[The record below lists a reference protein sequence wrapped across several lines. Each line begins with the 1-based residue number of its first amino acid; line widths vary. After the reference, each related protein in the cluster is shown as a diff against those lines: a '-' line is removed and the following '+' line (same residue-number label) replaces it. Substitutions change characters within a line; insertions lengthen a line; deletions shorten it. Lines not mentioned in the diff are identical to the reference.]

1 MLAVLVLPLAGLLI
15 AGPAERT
22 RQVEEMARVSSAVEK
37 ARIVELSGIEE
48 HEGSRRRTYF
58 TAEARVRVADDAES
72 GGFRTTAVRTLDR
85 PVPGDEVWVLYSP
98 GRPELGAVSDDPDDL
113 RKLLRGGAVP
123 TAGLVLAL
131 VGTGLTLVL
140 FLAIAYSGG
149 GGFRRRIRSIDES
162 GCAVRVRVAGGADYS
177 GRTGA
182 VSTGFRFGGAGSGG
196 AGREGA
202 GSEGTGSAASG
213 GASEKTVPCLLLAT
227 PWGEEAPFV
236 IESYAAAETAAAV
249 IGPEDAW
256 LYLKRRPESKPS
268 DGGDTPQARL
278 RENRADVRAVLIG
291 DGGWLLRGLLP
302 TPAALALLPRTQR
315 PVTDPAYRVREID
328 LHRAWPALLRAP
340 ALLCAG
346 IVLVGVA
353 GCLVLPQ
360 TVPHL
365 VSCGVAVVA
374 GLAYD
379 NAYRSYRNE
388 EAPRPAEE
396 PSLEPR

>member
-1 MLAVLVLPLAGLLI
+1 MEQRKEQVAGD
-15 AGPAERT
+15 
-22 RQVEEMARVSSAVEK
+22 
-37 ARIVELSGIEE
+37 
-48 HEGSRRRTYF
+48 
-58 TAEARVRVADDAES
+58 AEASAKAAGTTTGRREDT
-72 GGFRTTAVRTLDR
+72 RTARHQK
-85 PVPGDEVWVLYSP
+85 VWSF
-98 GRPELGAVSDDPDDL
+98 
-113 RKLLRGGAVP
+113 GGA
-123 TAGLVLAL
+123 G
-131 VGTGLTLVL
+131 
-140 FLAIAYSGG
+140 
-149 GGFRRRIRSIDES
+149 
-162 GCAVRVRVAGGADYS
+162 YS